1 MPYLPF
7 RDYVWMS
14 TCVCV
19 FKFNCFVRWW
29 MFAFRMKSSNKLV
42 HSLIH
47 SSIGKEHEHPCDCV
61 SEPNHR
67 HCNVMRLVR
76 CVMCVCNGITMYSHT
91 MMGIVCFAPHVFLFF
106 IFVYLSLAR
115 ALSLTLFSL
124 CHTQTQ
130 TISRISITMERA
142 TETQTESKQN
152 TQNPI

>member
-1 MPYLPF
+1 
-7 RDYVWMS
+7 
-14 TCVCV
+14 
-19 FKFNCFVRWW
+19 

-106 IFVYLSLAR
+106 IFVYLSCAR
-115 ALSLTLFSL
+115 SLVRSLSPCSHCVTHRHKLYPEFQSQWNVPLKPKRNRSKTHKIQFNLFS
-124 CHTQTQ
+124 
-130 TISRISITMERA
+130 ISH
-142 TETQTESKQN
+142 
-152 TQNPI
+152 